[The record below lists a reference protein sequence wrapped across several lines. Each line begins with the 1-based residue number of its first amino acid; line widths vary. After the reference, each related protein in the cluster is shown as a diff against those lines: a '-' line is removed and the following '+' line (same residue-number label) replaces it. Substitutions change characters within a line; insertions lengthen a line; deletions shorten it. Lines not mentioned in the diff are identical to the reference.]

1 MQRSIKVE
9 VRSPV
14 KPEVLKP
21 SNTPNIL
28 GTSKTSS
35 MTSKAITSTLGKIT
49 SNAITRTT
57 NSSKDSTGRVNQ
69 KLQTSS
75 PKSVVISSSSLTAK
89 SPLKPLLAIR
99 PSPTPKVSI
108 AASRLAH
115 RSPQSLSTFVRTP
128 SAGSSTLSTS
138 AASPSSASASSIS
151 PVKCRRRI
159 NYSDSDAP
167 VPVSRR
173 NARERN
179 RVKQLSTTK
188 LCVGRSIVMLAQC
201 CRLALFHLD
210 GRGSNSSPAGIDRS
224 ASLHLATAAVR
235 GFALLRQHVPQAARK
250 KKMSKVETLRCA
262 VDYIRGLQLL
272 LDSDPP
278 SQMPGPSP
286 VSAVHSFHHH
296 HHQQLQQQQT
306 QVFLQPPHAIEP
318 HILKLPVADETFQ
331 SPVSLR
337 YASPNQGPFVFPV
350 GLDIDLPSRS
360 WGQYDSVT
368 GTFFRTSPTDSEGS
382 QSPAHSFLDKH
393 PSPPNVTPSSSLGV
407 GVIKTENIDG
417 KSYGRE
423 EQDLLEALAWWQHN
437 IHP

>member
-1 MQRSIKVE
+1 MSREVAIMQRPIKVE
-9 VRSPV
+9 VHSPV

-28 GTSKTSS
+28 GTSKASS
-35 MTSKAITSTLGKIT
+35 MASKAITNTLGKIT
-49 SNAITRTT
+49 SNSITRTT
-57 NSSKDSTGRVNQ
+57 NSNNLSISKDTTGRVNQ

-75 PKSVVISSSSLTAK
+75 PKSVVISSSSLAAK
-89 SPLKPLLAIR
+89 SPLKPLLPIR

-108 AASRLAH
+108 ATSRLAH

-128 SAGSSTLSTS
+128 SAGSSSLSTS

-179 RVKQLSTTK
+179 RVKQVS
-188 LCVGRSIVMLAQC
+188 Q
-201 CRLALFHLD
+201 
-210 GRGSNSSPAGIDRS
+210 
-224 ASLHLATAAVR
+224 

-296 HHQQLQQQQT
+296 HHHQQLQQQQT

-337 YASPNQGPFVFPV
+337 Y
-350 GLDIDLPSRS
+350 
-360 WGQYDSVT
+360 DSVT

-393 PSPPNVTPSSSLGV
+393 PSPPNATPSSSLGV